1 MKKYNLSVIMKRAWE
16 LVKKEGKTISE
27 GLKQAWAEAKKP
39 SKEQIIE
46 KLEAMGA
53 SRWTKYGKDRMYF
66 NRYTFMENAGFEYHM
81 RKTGSISEAYVSG
94 IRVSNAEGVRILYGF
109 DCTYLNLETMQ
120 LESRGSIN
128 DNVREMIEA
137 AMAA

>member
-1 MKKYNLSVIMKRAWE
+1 M
-16 LVKKEGKTISE
+16 
-27 GLKQAWAEAKKP
+27 
-39 SKEQIIE
+39 
-46 KLEAMGA
+46 
-53 SRWTKYGKDRMYF
+53 
-66 NRYTFMENAGFEYHM
+66 
-81 RKTGSISEAYVSG
+81 SG